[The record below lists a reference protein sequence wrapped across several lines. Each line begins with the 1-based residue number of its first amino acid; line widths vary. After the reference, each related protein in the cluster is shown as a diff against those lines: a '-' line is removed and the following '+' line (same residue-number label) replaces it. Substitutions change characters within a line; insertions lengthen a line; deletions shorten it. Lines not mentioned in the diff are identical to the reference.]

1 MSPIRIVRYHP
12 RALIGDGGLTAAV
25 HGWSESLA
33 RQGNEVIVAYDE
45 ALQPP
50 SHQPTRSASGVQ
62 WAGVRHVPRGGFNV
76 PLNISRVL
84 KGADLLVLH
93 SGWTMHNIGAAAAA
107 RAMGVPYLLEPRGAY
122 DPNIVTRRRALKRAW
137 WITLER
143 RLVSGARGIHV
154 FFDLEYS
161 HLAALGYEGPVV
173 VAPNGVATPEGVAW
187 DGGSGGYVLWM
198 GRFDLEHKGL
208 DLLLEALGMIP
219 PGQRP
224 QLRLHGPDWRG
235 QKKKVVEMV
244 ATLELEGSVT
254 VGPPLR
260 GAEKWRHLQCARG
273 FVYPSRWEG
282 FGISVAEA
290 ASVGVPPLV
299 TPYPFG
305 RYLATRGAALLAERR
320 PASLAAGLLGVASAE
335 SSYLGRNAAR
345 VTRDELQWETVARS
359 WLRQVEGIL

>member
-12 RALIGDGGLTAAV
+12 RALVGDGGLTAAV
-25 HGWSESLA
+25 RGWSEALA
-33 RQGNEVIVAYDE
+33 RQDNEVIVAYDE
-45 ALQPP
+45 AFRPP
-50 SHQPTRSASGVQ
+50 SQHPTRSASGVQ
-62 WAGVRHVPRGGFNV
+62 WAGVQHVPRGGFKV
-76 PLNISRVL
+76 PLNISQVL

-122 DPNIVTRRRALKRAW
+122 DPHIVTRRRALKWAW
-137 WITLER
+137 WIMLER
-143 RLVSGARGIHV
+143 RLVAGARGIHV
-154 FFDLEYS
+154 FFDLERP

-208 DLLLEALGMIP
+208 DLLLEALGVIP
-219 PGQRP
+219 PAQRP

-235 QKKKVVEMV
+235 QKKKAVQMV
-244 ATLELEGSVT
+244 AALGLEGSVT

-290 ASVGVPPLV
+290 ASVGVPSLV

-305 RYLATRGAALLAERR
+305 RYLANREAALLAEHS
-320 PASLAAGLLGVASAE
+320 PTSLAAGLLGVASAE
-335 SSYLGRNAAR
+335 SSALGRNAAR
-345 VTRDELQWETVARS
+345 VMHDELQWDTVSRS
-359 WLRQVEGIL
+359 WLRQVEEIL